1 MGPFKGLHDHSR
13 MGKDIVMMIRFLYLW
28 FLLLQFFCIGG
39 CTITPFIPTEDTDDW
54 GDAGS
59 PDDCESACD
68 NLSKLGCEGAEG
80 SPGPDEEFGTEDDV
94 ACAEV
99 CRSVM
104 EEGEVTMHPSCVAA
118 ATSCDEADACFD

>member
-1 MGPFKGLHDHSR
+1 
-13 MGKDIVMMIRFLYLW
+13 MMIRFLYLW
-28 FLLLQFFCIGG
+28 LALELVFCARG
-39 CTITPFIPTEDTDDW
+39 CTITPFVPSEDTGDW

-59 PDDCESACD
+59 PDDCSAACD
-68 NLSKLGCEGAEG
+68 NLSELGCEGAEG
-80 SPGPDEEFGTEDDV
+80 SPGPDEEFGTADDV

-118 ATSCDEADACFD
+118 ATSCDEADACFNL